1 MARATNVMTVDVKEI
16 SSQVTRGEIT
26 APGNVKEPA
35 DAASTHWFAV
45 WLGSKKKAEEEPA
58 ACVRTALFLLVY
70 NPARQPT
77 RRAASQQSPLRRTF
91 AGRLASSSHRAT
103 LIEKL
108 RVRRHHVSRASGERQ
123 HPVDWGATLWRTLG
137 YRNARTSHRSDT
149 TERTD
154 RSGGHARCWSPM
166 GEARRSA
173 AMITLEA

>member
-1 MARATNVMTVDVKEI
+1 MWCIFYDHTTASRPRVKTPQVRCLAGLQEESRRRP
-16 SSQVTRGEIT
+16 SS
-26 APGNVKEPA
+26 
-35 DAASTHWFAV
+35 
-45 WLGSKKKAEEEPA
+45 
-58 ACVRTALFLLVY
+58 VRPHCFFFLLVY

-77 RRAASQQSPLRRTF
+77 RRAASQHSPLRRTF
-91 AGRLASSSHRAT
+91 AGRLASSSHRTT

-123 HPVDWGATLWRTLG
+123 HPVDWGATLWGTLG

-154 RSGGHARCWSPM
+154 WSGGHARCWSPM